1 MSGSFSRCESVEL
14 NLVVPSQRNG
24 YKGWARLGS
33 KKEQSFLLI
42 YKAWSA
48 DITNQQPWAVD
59 TRPWSH

>member
-1 MSGSFSRCESVEL
+1 MLICILQL
-14 NLVVPSQRNG
+14 NRLCVLYQ
-24 YKGWARLGS
+24 GWARLGS